1 VTQIDNRSDRRLN
14 QHDHHRKKHAQVTYQ
29 HPLKIN
35 NSNTYPCI
43 PIRWNGKGGSAE
55 ATLSILDQTKFDLE
69 GADSAC

>member
-35 NSNTYPCI
+35 NSNTHLGI
-43 PIRWNGKGGSAE
+43 TIRW
-55 ATLSILDQTKFDLE
+55 DQEVDL
-69 GADSAC
+69 GRMVG